1 MKRRRV
7 RLISVLQPFHEPPVK
22 GILIPDRLCRQLP
35 DVRKNKVVK
44 GSGLNLMAGAD
55 LAAEA
60 VIGLADIVG
69 LIDGFPLRFRRPTFS
84 YRACMDLPQSAQ
96 YKRPWNRL

>member
-7 RLISVLQPFHEPPVK
+7 RPISVLQPFRKPPVK

-60 VIGLADIVG
+60 VIACTPVILYQGDDIKPV
-69 LIDGFPLRFRRPTFS
+69 T
-84 YRACMDLPQSAQ
+84 Q
-96 YKRPWNRL
+96 

>member
-7 RLISVLQPFHEPPVK
+7 RLISVLQPFREPPVK
-22 GILIPDRLCRQLP
+22 GILIPDHLCRQLL

-69 LIDGFPLRFRRPTFS
+69 LIDGFPLRFRRAVHVCPP
-84 YRACMDLPQSAQ
+84 DLLIP
-96 YKRPWNRL
+96 RLHGLAAVRTV